1 MSKVTI
7 KFFLMETKALQ
18 GGEFLI
24 RETNYTDVFIPEEF
38 DEEQLMIAQTCSD
51 FIESEVIPVA
61 DRVDDHEEGL
71 MPELLKKA
79 GELGLLGVSIPEEY
93 GGFGQSFV
101 TSMLASDVMGAG
113 FSFSVA
119 FSADTGIGTLPIMY
133 YGSEELKQKYLPR
146 LASGEIL
153 GAYCLTEPGA
163 GSDANSGSTKA
174 VLSDDGKHWILNG
187 QKMWITNGGFAD
199 VYTVFAKIDNDRV
212 LSAFVVERG
221 MEGISFGAEEH
232 KMGIKGS
239 STTLVFFNDCK
250 VPVENQLGKRGEGF
264 RIALN
269 ILNLGRIKLGAN
281 VINASKKA
289 ITYSVNYANERKQF
303 RSLLSTFP
311 AIKYKLAEQVVR
323 AFANEATVY
332 RISSNIEDAVQMYV
346 DQGVEKGKANV
357 DAQRNF
363 VIEAALIK
371 VYGSEMLDYVVDEGV
386 QIHGGMGFSAETNIE
401 RMYRDSRINRIFEGT
416 NEINRMVVSD
426 TLIKK
431 GMKKEI
437 ALMPALEEVWANY
450 KNISEK
456 PVFDDDYYS
465 RNNQYVKNFKDA
477 TLLMTKLAIEKLG
490 KGISRNQEVLFNL
503 ADMMMQLYV
512 AESVALRIEKMEK
525 VKNSNNIE
533 IYKDILD
540 VLQYE
545 SAQIIK
551 KAANDEIMGIVQ
563 GDEQLEF
570 FKAIDFYCQVKP
582 FNLIEARRR
591 IADKLI
597 DDNSYTFS
605 TY

>member
-1 MSKVTI
+1 
-7 KFFLMETKALQ
+7 METKALQ
-18 GGEFLI
+18 GGEFLV
-24 RETNYTDVFIPEEF
+24 RDTKYTDVFIPEEF
-38 DEEQLMIAQTCSD
+38 DEEQLMIAQSCAD
-51 FIESEVIPVA
+51 FIQSEVLPVA
-61 DRVDDHEEGL
+61 DRVDEHEEGL
-71 MPELLKKA
+71 MPSLLKKA
-79 GELGLLGVSIPEEY
+79 GDLGLLGISVPEEY
-93 GGFGQSFV
+93 GGFGQNFV
-101 TSMLASDVMGAG
+101 TSMLASDIMGTG

-119 FSADTGIGTLPIMY
+119 FSADTGIGTLPIVY
-133 YGSEELKQKYLPR
+133 YGSEELKQKYLPK
-146 LASGEIL
+146 LATGEIL
-153 GAYCLTEPGA
+153 GAYCLTEPGS

-174 VLSDDGKHWILNG
+174 VLSEDGQHWILNG

-199 VYTVFAKIDNDRV
+199 IYTVFAKVDNDRV

-221 MEGISFGAEEH
+221 YPGISFGAEEN
-232 KMGIKGS
+232 KMGIRGS
-239 STTLVFFNDCK
+239 STTQVFFNDCK
-250 VPVENQLGKRGEGF
+250 VPVNNMLGKRGEGF

-281 VINASKKA
+281 VIGASKVG
-289 ITYSVNYANERKQF
+289 IEYSVNYANERKQF
-303 RSLLSTFP
+303 RALLSSFP
-311 AIKYKLAEQVVR
+311 AIKYKLSEQVVR
-323 AFANEATVY
+323 AFANESTVY
-332 RISSNIEDAVQMYV
+332 RISSNIDDAIKMYV
-346 DQGVEKGKANV
+346 AQGVDKGIANV

-437 ALMPALEEVWANY
+437 ELLPAADKVWNEY
-450 KNISEK
+450 KNLLSK
-456 PVFDDDYYS
+456 PEFDADYYS
-465 RNNQYVKNFKDA
+465 RNKQYVDNFKKA

-490 KGISRNQEVLFNL
+490 KKISREQEILFNL

-512 AESVALRIEKMEK
+512 AESTWLRVEKMEK
-525 VKNSNNIE
+525 VKNVHNIE

-545 SAQIIK
+545 SAQILK
-551 KAANDEIMGIVQ
+551 KAATDEMMSLLGE
-563 GDEQLEF
+563 DEQDDF
-570 FKAIDFYCQVKP
+570 IKAIDFYTHVKP
-582 FNLIEARRR
+582 FNLIETRRR
-591 IADKLI
+591 IANKLI
-597 DDNSYTFS
+597 EDNKYTFS

>member
-1 MSKVTI
+1 
-7 KFFLMETKALQ
+7 METKALQ